1 MTRSLDRDELIG
13 RAALAVGLDDF
24 GDLPLHEP
32 LDVLVESMNREAQLA
47 GPRLA
52 QAETMIVGALV
63 KRLQLVN
70 DRHRFAEIAQEVITA
85 PLFIV
90 GAPRTG
96 STHLHAMMAQVEAVR
111 SPMFWEMNLPSP
123 PPQRSTRLSDPRI
136 AQIQAAVDQMPEELL
151 RRHPIAPVRPEQ
163 CNGLND
169 WSFYNF
175 AWLATYNIPSYREWL
190 FNADHR
196 PAYEAHRRTLQ
207 HLQWQDPGRWML
219 KYPKHL
225 LNLDALLDT
234 YPDAG
239 LIWTHRDPA
248 VVIPSVCSL
257 TGYMRSSSPDYD
269 PARFGPEWAANE
281 ELVMRRGIS
290 VRDRR
295 PGPPGRDLD
304 IHYAELMADPV
315 GTVEAICE
323 HYGVPVG
330 AASVDSVQAWIDD
343 HPKTKH
349 GVHEYTP
356 ETYGLT
362 AEGLRRR
369 FSFYIERFNIATAP

>member
-1 MTRSLDRDELIG
+1 MSTGLHHDELIEQ
-13 RAALAVGLDDF
+13 ASVATGLNDF
-24 GDLPLHEP
+24 GDLPLLEP
-32 LDVLVESMNREAQLA
+32 LGVLVESMNREAQLI

-52 QAETMIVGALV
+52 QAASMIVTTLV
-63 KRLQLVN
+63 KRLRLVD
-70 DRHRFAEIAQEVITA
+70 DRSRFPEIADEVIKA

-96 STHLHAMMAQVEAVR
+96 STHLHALLAQITDVR
-111 SPMFWEMNLPSP
+111 APMFWEMTLPSP
-123 PPQRSTRLSDPRI
+123 PPERATRLTDPRI
-136 AQIQAAVDQMPEELL
+136 AQIQAAVDQLPEELL
-151 RRHPIAPVRPEQ
+151 KRHPIAPLRPEQ
-163 CNGLND
+163 CNVMMD

-175 AWLATYNIPSYREWL
+175 AWLASYEIPTYRDWL
-190 FNADHR
+190 FNADHA
-196 PAYEAHRRTLQ
+196 PALEAHRRTLQ
-207 HLQWQDPGRWML
+207 HLQWKYPGRWVL

-225 LNLDALLDT
+225 LNLDAVLDT

-257 TGYMRSSSPDYD
+257 TGYMRSSSPGYD
-269 PARFGPEWAANE
+269 PARFGREWTAME

-295 PGPPGRDLD
+295 PGQPGRDLD
-304 IHYAELMADPV
+304 IHYRDLMKDQV
-315 GTVEAICE
+315 GTVTAICD
-323 HYGVPVG
+323 HYGLSSSTESLAEVH
-330 AASVDSVQAWIDD
+330 AWIDN

-356 ETYGLT
+356 EMFGLT
-362 AEGLRRR
+362 TADLHRR
-369 FSFYIERFNIATAP
+369 FSFYTDRFGITTT